1 MSTPPQPI
9 PGNPY
14 AQQPA
19 ADNPYGAQV
28 PPQGNPYAPP
38 ADARASQAD
47 PFAKAPADAPP
58 QFQQPPAFPQPPAF
72 QQPQQFQQP
81 QAFQPPQPGF
91 EPPQQFQQPQPFQQP
106 QYPVQ
111 APFAEPQF
119 QGGPAAPP
127 SDGVSCRFCG
137 AYPAVETTVRAHRGM
152 IFVMQWRSLRGPFCR
167 TCGIATVRRLS
178 ADTLWQGW
186 WGYISSVMAPVTLIR
201 NFFAYQKIKALPEP
215 VPGQPGQQMIPGRP
229 LLARPAAL
237 GFLIPILVVA
247 VIIAALSSGGSSDE
261 GTDSNLPTGVNT
273 ATSAPSSIPDQG
285 TVAKVG
291 DCVKN
296 DGTSDQPDLGIIPC
310 ASGAYVV
317 VSKLTGT
324 TADSGCPSTT
334 VESYSDSLDDFV
346 LCLGTYKAS

>member
-14 AQQPA
+14 AQPA

-28 PPQGNPYAPP
+28 PPQQGNPY
-38 ADARASQAD
+38 ASQAD
-47 PFAKAPADAPP
+47 PFAKAPTDAPP
-58 QFQQPPAFPQPPAF
+58 QFQPPQAFQPP
-72 QQPQQFQQP
+72 QQ
-81 QAFQPPQPGF
+81 FQPPQPGF
-91 EPPQQFQQPQPFQQP
+91 EQPQPFQPP

-111 APFAEPQF
+111 APFAEPQL
-119 QGGPAAPP
+119 QGAPLAPP
-127 SDGVSCRFCG
+127 SNGVTCRFCG

-201 NFFAYQKIKALPEP
+201 NFLAYQKIKALPQP

-237 GFLIPILVVA
+237 GFLVPIAVLVVL
-247 VIIAALSSGGSSDE
+247 IAAIASSGSSD
-261 GTDSNLPTGVNT
+261 DNSSSNLPTGTNT

-296 DGTSDQPDLGIIPC
+296 AGTSDEPIMSIIPC
-310 ASGAYVV
+310 TSGAYVV
-317 VSKLTGT
+317 LSKLSGT
-324 TADSGCPSTT
+324 TSDTGCPSTS
-334 VESYSDSLDDFV
+334 VESYTDDLDDFV